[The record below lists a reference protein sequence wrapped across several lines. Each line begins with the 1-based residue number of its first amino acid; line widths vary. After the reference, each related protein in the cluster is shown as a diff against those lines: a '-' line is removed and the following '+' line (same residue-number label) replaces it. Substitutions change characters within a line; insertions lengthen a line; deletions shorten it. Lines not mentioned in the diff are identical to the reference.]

1 MMLSSEVLP
10 APFGPIMARISPL
23 RISNETPATALTP
36 PKASDTSSTA
46 SSTLPAAISCSL
58 GALMPRLRACDD
70 AACAAGSPCCLSH
83 EENERIAIAARSCR
97 SCRFLHRRHRH
108 RAHVADF
115 DASGEHALAA
125 VLERYLGANVG
136 LARAVV
142 ERCDQRRITF
152 RDETTAHL
160 LGARDFAVVGI
171 ELFMQNEKA
180 SNLRPRHGLLV
191 RQRAVHL
198 LHMFSEH
205 VVDPRMRR
213 QLLIGAIDD
222 IVALGP
228 VSDRG
233 EVDVQHGADA
243 VTLVAVD
250 HGFADIGIEL
260 EFVLDVFRREQRTI
274 VEAPDILGPI
284 DDLEMTG
291 LGIDEAGI
299 AGVHPSVGSL
309 GLRSLLGVLVV
320 AQEHAGRLEQHFP
333 VLGDLDI
340 DADVRLAD
348 RFGINSASRLGGDV
362 DGGFGLPVEL
372 LEVDAERAPE
382 PEDFR
387 PDCFP
392 CRIGEADAGNAEPVL
407 ERSVDQELAE
417 RVEEPRMQPR

>member
-58 GALMPRLRACDD
+58 GALMPRLRND
-70 AACAAGSPCCLSH
+70 APRAAGSPCCLSH
-83 EENERIAIAARSCR
+83 GENERIAIAARSCR
-97 SCRFLHRRHRH
+97 SCRLLHRRHRH
-108 RAHVADF
+108 RVHVADF
-115 DASGEHALAA
+115 DASGEHALAT
-125 VLERYLGANVG
+125 VLERYLGGNVG

-142 ERCDQRRITF
+142 ERRDQRRITF

-171 ELFMQNEKA
+171 EFLMQNEKA
-180 SNLRPRHGLLV
+180 SNLRPRHGLLL

-198 LHMFSEH
+198 LHMFREH

-222 IVALGP
+222 VVALGP
-228 VSDRG
+228 VCDRG
-233 EVDVQHGADA
+233 EVDVQHGANA
-243 VTLVAVD
+243 VALVAVD
-250 HGFADIGIEL
+250 YGLADIGIEL
-260 EFVLDVFRREQRTI
+260 ELVLDAFRREQRTV

-284 DDLEMTG
+284 DDLEMAG
-291 LGIDEAGI
+291 LGIDETGI

-309 GLRSLLGVLVV
+309 GLRSLLRVLVV
-320 AQEHAGRLEQHFP
+320 AQEHAGRLEQHFAA
-333 VLGDLDI
+333 LGDLHV
-340 DADVRLAD
+340 DADVRFAD
-348 RFGINSASRLGGDV
+348 RIGINFAIRLGGDV
-362 DGGFGLPVEL
+362 DGGLGLPVEL

-387 PDCFP
+387 PYCFP
-392 CRIGEADAGNAEPVL
+392 RRIGEADARNAEPVL

-417 RVEEPRMQPR
+417 PV

>member
-1 MMLSSEVLP
+1 MMLSIEVLP

-36 PKASDTSSTA
+36 PKASDTFSTA
-46 SSTLPAAISCSL
+46 SSTLPTAISCSL
-58 GALMPRLRACDD
+58 GALMPRPRACDD
-70 AACAAGSPCCLSH
+70 APRAAGSPCCLPH
-83 EENERIAIAARSCR
+83 GENERIAIAARSCR
-97 SCRFLHRRHRH
+97 SCRFLHRRRRH
-108 RAHVADF
+108 SPRVADF

-125 VLERYLGANVG
+125 VLERYLGGNVG

-142 ERCDQRRITF
+142 ERRDQRRITF

-171 ELFMQNEKA
+171 EFLMQNEKA
-180 SNLRPRHGLLV
+180 SNLRPRHGLLL

-198 LHMFSEH
+198 LHMFGEH
-205 VVDPRMRR
+205 VVDLRMRR

-228 VSDRG
+228 VSDRS
-233 EVDVQHGADA
+233 EVDVQHRANA
-243 VTLVAVD
+243 VALVAVD
-250 HGFADIGIEL
+250 HGLADIGIEL
-260 EFVLDVFRREQRTI
+260 ELVLDVFRREQRAV
-274 VEAPDILGPI
+274 VEAPDVLGPI
-284 DDLEMTG
+284 DDLEMAG

-309 GLRSLLGVLVV
+309 GLRSLLRVLVV
-320 AQEHAGRLEQHFP
+320 TQEHAGRLEQHFAA
-333 VLGDLDI
+333 LGDLDV

-348 RFGINSASRLGGDV
+348 RIGINFAIRLGGDV
-362 DGGFGLPVEL
+362 DGGLGLPVEL

-387 PDCFP
+387 PYCFP
-392 CRIGEADAGNAEPVL
+392 RRIGEADARNAEPVL

-417 RVEEPRMQPR
+417 PV